1 MITKSYSN
9 IMLLTIVGILMYILN
24 MYYPFIHDDYA
35 YHYIYGE
42 NSYTIRPSSTPINSI
57 ADILYSQY
65 NHYMY
70 VNGRFPSH
78 FVIQLFAGIIGKPI
92 FNIVNT
98 IILIFYC
105 ILFTKIAIG
114 RFNII
119 SILIPFTLI
128 LFNAPFPGQTIF
140 WLTGAINYLWT
151 TTFSLSILYYINK
164 SSDRIST
171 PIGLIFIIFS
181 FLTGWMNESVS
192 IPVAGGLFIYFLVKY
207 KQLNIYQ
214 KATILSYCIGCA
226 LIIFAPG
233 TYSRIETGNEIQ
245 ISSNIITFLFT
256 RFWNYLL
263 YSIKYPISII
273 VIICI
278 VVTLIAKT
286 EKTTNFIKKELLYIY
301 TFSFSTLFL
310 WLLNMNEDRIYFFY
324 VILSWI
330 LFIKYIRFY
339 INFKYNI
346 QNNKWKIVTYT
357 LILISSFGYYNTL
370 KSIKEY
376 YKYNNTI
383 INMIEFSPAYCFIK
397 QLNYPYKDNKYVYV
411 TELSDNPS
419 NYHNRVKSFF
429 YKKEQIA
436 AWPEKVYNSVLSY
449 ERVNFKNF
457 NQLFKIVSIDNQY
470 LLFISPEIITNKIK
484 IITEKNNPEY
494 NTLTYKQILIRKLL
508 GSHTNKKIIEEECKT
523 PIIYNHKSFIYIPY
537 AAYNSIKL
545 EIQNTPK

>member
-1 MITKSYSN
+1 
-9 IMLLTIVGILMYILN
+9 MLLTIVGILMYILN

-397 QLNYPYKDNKYVYV
+397 QLNYPY
-411 TELSDNPS
+411 
-419 NYHNRVKSFF
+419 
-429 YKKEQIA
+429 
-436 AWPEKVYNSVLSY
+436 
-449 ERVNFKNF
+449 
-457 NQLFKIVSIDNQY
+457 
-470 LLFISPEIITNKIK
+470 
-484 IITEKNNPEY
+484 
-494 NTLTYKQILIRKLL
+494 
-508 GSHTNKKIIEEECKT
+508 
-523 PIIYNHKSFIYIPY
+523 
-537 AAYNSIKL
+537 
-545 EIQNTPK
+545 